1 MFVRRKKNKSG
12 LISIQ
17 VIDKS
22 SGKYKLVK
30 TFGSS
35 INSFELEQLESDAAM
50 WIKRQR
56 GLKELDFEQTDHL
69 FELFIGGINQ
79 INVVGTELLLGKIF
93 DEIGF
98 N

>member
-1 MFVRRKKNKSG
+1 M
-12 LISIQ
+12 
-17 VIDKS
+17 
-22 SGKYKLVK
+22 VK